1 MNAAV
6 ILAAGDSSRMGFPKQ
21 LAEVKEKP
29 LLQLII
35 DKVNNKFEYSSVVL
49 GSENEVISE
58 KIDFKNSNILIN
70 ESWTEGITS
79 SIRTSLFFYQG
90 QKEIENIIFFL
101 ADQPEVESEVI
112 DSLINNDHD
121 GTKILIPQYRYKL
134 GFPILVPR
142 LFWPKLE
149 LITQDDDVDEE
160 KSVFQD
166 FDLIDFFISSETET
180 KNLNFNFLDAKDVN
194 PYDLLKAKHILLTHS
209 AVPILKEALNVK

>member
-58 KIDFKNSNILIN
+58 KVDFKNSNILIN
-70 ESWTEGITS
+70 ENWSEGITS

-90 QKEIENIIFFL
+90 QKEIDNVIFFL

-149 LITQDDDVDEE
+149 LITQDDNLDEE

-180 KNLNFNFLDAKDVN
+180 KNLNFNFLEPIDYDEEKDF
-194 PYDLLKAKHILLTHS
+194 
-209 AVPILKEALNVK
+209 

>member
-121 GTKILIPQYRYKL
+121 GTKIYIPQYRYKL

-149 LITQDDDVDEE
+149 LITQDDNLDEE

-166 FDLIDFFISSETET
+166 FDLIDFFISSEIET
-180 KNLNFNFLDAKDVN
+180 RNLNFNFLEPIDYDEEKDF
-194 PYDLLKAKHILLTHS
+194 
-209 AVPILKEALNVK
+209 

>member
-21 LAEVKEKP
+21 LAEVKEKY

-58 KIDFKNSNILIN
+58 KVDFKNSNILIN
-70 ESWTEGITS
+70 ENWSEGITS

-90 QKEIENIIFFL
+90 QKEIDNVIFFL

-112 DSLINNDHD
+112 DSLINDDHD

-180 KNLNFNFLDAKDVN
+180 KNLNFNFLEPIDYDEEKDF
-194 PYDLLKAKHILLTHS
+194 
-209 AVPILKEALNVK
+209 

>member
-90 QKEIENIIFFL
+90 QKEIDNVIFFL

-112 DSLINNDHD
+112 DSLINDDHD

-180 KNLNFNFLDAKDVN
+180 KNLNFNFLEPIDYDEEKDF
-194 PYDLLKAKHILLTHS
+194 
-209 AVPILKEALNVK
+209 

>member
-70 ESWTEGITS
+70 ENWSEGITS

-90 QKEIENIIFFL
+90 QKEIENVIFFL

-112 DSLINNDHD
+112 DSLINDDHD
-121 GTKILIPQYRYKL
+121 GTKILMPQYRYKL

-160 KSVFQD
+160 KSVYQD
-166 FDLIDFFISSETET
+166 FDLIDFFISSEIET
-180 KNLNFNFLDAKDVN
+180 RNLNFNFLEPIDYDEEKDF
-194 PYDLLKAKHILLTHS
+194 
-209 AVPILKEALNVK
+209 

>member
-121 GTKILIPQYRYKL
+121 GTKIYIPQYRYKL

-142 LFWPKLE
+142 LFLS
-149 LITQDDDVDEE
+149 LIH
-160 KSVFQD
+160 
-166 FDLIDFFISSETET
+166 ISEPTR
-180 KNLNFNFLDAKDVN
+180 
-194 PYDLLKAKHILLTHS
+194 PY
-209 AVPILKEALNVK
+209 

>member
-21 LAEVKEKP
+21 LAEVKEKS

-58 KIDFKNSNILIN
+58 KVDFKNSNILIN
-70 ESWTEGITS
+70 ENWSEGITS

-90 QKEIENIIFFL
+90 QKEIDNVIFFL

-112 DSLINNDHD
+112 DGLINDDHD

-180 KNLNFNFLDAKDVN
+180 KNLNFNFLEPIDYDEGKDF
-194 PYDLLKAKHILLTHS
+194 
-209 AVPILKEALNVK
+209 

>member
-112 DSLINNDHD
+112 DSLINNDHH
-121 GTKILIPQYRYKL
+121 GTKILIPHYRYKL

-149 LITQDDDVDEE
+149 LITQDDNLDEE

-166 FDLIDFFISSETET
+166 FDLIDFFISSEIET
-180 KNLNFNFLDAKDVN
+180 RNLNFNFLEPIDYDEEKDF
-194 PYDLLKAKHILLTHS
+194 
-209 AVPILKEALNVK
+209 

>member
-35 DKVNNKFEYSSVVL
+35 DKVNNKFEDSSVVL

-101 ADQPEVESEVI
+101 ADQPDVESEVI

-149 LITQDDDVDEE
+149 LITQDDNVDEE

-166 FDLIDFFISSETET
+166 FDLIDFFISSEIET
-180 KNLNFNFLDAKDVN
+180 TNLNFNFLEPIDYDEEKDF
-194 PYDLLKAKHILLTHS
+194 
-209 AVPILKEALNVK
+209 

>member
-112 DSLINNDHD
+112 DSLINDDHD

-180 KNLNFNFLDAKDVN
+180 KNLNFNFLEPIDYDEEKDF
-194 PYDLLKAKHILLTHS
+194 
-209 AVPILKEALNVK
+209 

>member
-21 LAEVKEKP
+21 LAEVKEKS
-29 LLQLII
+29 LLQQII

-58 KIDFKNSNILIN
+58 KVDFKNSNILIN
-70 ESWTEGITS
+70 ENWSEGITS

-90 QKEIENIIFFL
+90 QKEIDNVIFFL

-112 DSLINNDHD
+112 DGLINDDHD

-180 KNLNFNFLDAKDVN
+180 KNLNFNFLEPIDYDEEKDF
-194 PYDLLKAKHILLTHS
+194 
-209 AVPILKEALNVK
+209 

>member
-1 MNAAV
+1 LNAAV

-35 DKVNNKFEYSSVVL
+35 DKVNDNFEYSSVVL
-49 GSENEVISE
+49 GSENEVITE
-58 KIDFKNSNILIN
+58 KINFKNSNILVN
-70 ESWTEGITS
+70 ENWPEGITS

-90 QKEIENIIFFL
+90 QKEVENAIFFL
-101 ADQPEVESEVI
+101 ADQPEVEDEVI
-112 DSLINNDHD
+112 DSLINDDHD

-149 LITQDDDVDEE
+149 LITEDDDVDEE
-160 KSVFQD
+160 KSVFHD
-166 FDLIDFFISSETET
+166 FDLIDFFISSEI
-180 KNLNFNFLDAKDVN
+180 KIKKLNFNFLEPIDYDEEKDF
-194 PYDLLKAKHILLTHS
+194 
-209 AVPILKEALNVK
+209 

>member
-21 LAEVKEKP
+21 LAEVKEKS

-58 KIDFKNSNILIN
+58 KVDFKNSNILIN
-70 ESWTEGITS
+70 ENWSEGITS

-90 QKEIENIIFFL
+90 QKEIDNVIFFL

-112 DSLINNDHD
+112 DSLINDDHD

-149 LITQDDDVDEE
+149 LITEDDDVDQE
-160 KSVFQD
+160 KSVFHD
-166 FDLIDFFISSETET
+166 FDLINFFISSEI
-180 KNLNFNFLDAKDVN
+180 KIKKLNFNFLEPIDYDEEKDF
-194 PYDLLKAKHILLTHS
+194 
-209 AVPILKEALNVK
+209 

>member
-21 LAEVKEKP
+21 LAEVKEKS

-58 KIDFKNSNILIN
+58 KVDFKNSNILIN
-70 ESWTEGITS
+70 ENWSEGITS

-90 QKEIENIIFFL
+90 QKEIDNVIFFL
-101 ADQPEVESEVI
+101 ADQPEIESEVI
-112 DSLINNDHD
+112 DSLINDDHD

-149 LITQDDDVDEE
+149 LITEDDDVDEE

-166 FDLIDFFISSETET
+166 FDLIDFFISSEIKT
-180 KNLNFNFLDAKDVN
+180 KNLNFNFLEPIDYDEEKDF
-194 PYDLLKAKHILLTHS
+194 
-209 AVPILKEALNVK
+209 

>member
-1 MNAAV
+1 LNAAV

-35 DKVNNKFEYSSVVL
+35 DKVNDNFEYSSVVL

-58 KIDFKNSNILIN
+58 KINFKNSNILVN
-70 ESWTEGITS
+70 ENWPEGITS

-90 QKEIENIIFFL
+90 QKEVENVIFFL
-101 ADQPEVESEVI
+101 ADQPEVEDEVI
-112 DSLINNDHD
+112 DSLINDDHD

-149 LITQDDDVDEE
+149 LITEDDDVDEE
-160 KSVFQD
+160 KSVFHD
-166 FDLIDFFISSETET
+166 FDLIDFFISSEI
-180 KNLNFNFLDAKDVN
+180 KIKKLNFNFLEPIDYDEEKDF
-194 PYDLLKAKHILLTHS
+194 
-209 AVPILKEALNVK
+209 